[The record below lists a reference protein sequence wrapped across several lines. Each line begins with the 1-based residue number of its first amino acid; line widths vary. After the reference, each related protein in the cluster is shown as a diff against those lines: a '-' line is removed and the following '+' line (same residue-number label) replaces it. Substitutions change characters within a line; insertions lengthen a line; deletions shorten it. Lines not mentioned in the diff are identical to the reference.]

1 VSEQD
6 GIRVKKSENFS
17 EWYTQT
23 IIKSGFVDYTA
34 VSGCLAF
41 RPEAYFA
48 WEQIQKAMDEEFK
61 KIGIKNVYFPLLIP
75 EKLLMKEK
83 EHVEGF
89 SPEVAWVTQTGDT
102 KLPERLA
109 IRPTS
114 EAIMYDSFAKWIR
127 SWRDLPFR
135 SNQWNNVLR
144 WEFKHPIP
152 LLRSRE
158 FLWNEGHTVFATKE
172 EAEAERDQILGIYK
186 KITEEYMALPG
197 MTGKKSDREKFA
209 GAVYSCSIEHLL
221 PDGKAIQ
228 GPDFH
233 HDGQNF
239 SKAFE
244 IKFLDKN
251 KQTNYV
257 WQNTWGFSTREMGV
271 MIAVHSDDR
280 GLVLPPRLALLQVV
294 IVPIFEKK
302 NREKILTVAKKIQKS
317 LSDKVRV
324 NLDDRDD
331 VSPGWKF
338 NEWELK
344 GVPVRIEI
352 GPRDIVKSQV
362 VLARRDT
369 GEKKIVKISKLATTV
384 VAMLEEIQKN
394 IYKKAEDFLK
404 KNIRKAKNYSEF
416 KNIIEK
422 SRGFVQVCWCG
433 DSICEDKIKDETGA
447 KITNIP
453 FKQEKVFS
461 KCIYCGKEAK
471 YVVNFAKSY

>member
-1 VSEQD
+1 
-6 GIRVKKSENFS
+6 
-17 EWYTQT
+17 
-23 IIKSGFVDYTA
+23 
-34 VSGCLAF
+34 
-41 RPEAYFA
+41 
-48 WEQIQKAMDEEFK
+48 
-61 KIGIKNVYFPLLIP
+61 
-75 EKLLMKEK
+75 
-83 EHVEGF
+83 
-89 SPEVAWVTQTGDT
+89 
-102 KLPERLA
+102 
-109 IRPTS
+109 
-114 EAIMYDSFAKWIR
+114 
-127 SWRDLPFR
+127 
-135 SNQWNNVLR
+135 
-144 WEFKHPIP
+144 
-152 LLRSRE
+152 
-158 FLWNEGHTVFATKE
+158 
-172 EAEAERDQILGIYK
+172 
-186 KITEEYMALPG
+186 
-197 MTGKKSDREKFA
+197 
-209 GAVYSCSIEHLL
+209 
-221 PDGKAIQ
+221 
-228 GPDFH
+228 
-233 HDGQNF
+233 
-239 SKAFE
+239 
-244 IKFLDKN
+244 
-251 KQTNYV
+251 
-257 WQNTWGFSTREMGV
+257 
-271 MIAVHSDDR
+271 
-280 GLVLPPRLALLQVV
+280 
-294 IVPIFEKK
+294 
-302 NREKILTVAKKIQKS
+302 
-317 LSDKVRV
+317 V

-433 DSICEDKIKDETGA
+433 DSICEDKIKDETRA